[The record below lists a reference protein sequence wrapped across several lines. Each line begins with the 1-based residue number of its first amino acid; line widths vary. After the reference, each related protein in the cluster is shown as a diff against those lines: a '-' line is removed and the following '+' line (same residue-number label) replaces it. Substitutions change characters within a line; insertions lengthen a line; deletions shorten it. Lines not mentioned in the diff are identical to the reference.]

1 MHEYLVEYRGME
13 RILKILAFAGAL
25 IACVIIAIIGFA
37 TKHYEYLALLPFGI
51 FGSITGFL
59 YGLQG
64 RPTGSFDPPGTG
76 GKFMGLPDWVTI
88 IDAILLAIGIAVIV
102 LVQAL

>member
-1 MHEYLVEYRGME
+1 ME

-25 IACVIIAIIGFA
+25 GACVILAIIGIA
-37 TKHYEYLALLPFGI
+37 TKHFEYLALLPFGI
-51 FGSITGFL
+51 FGSITGFV

-64 RPTGSFDPPGTG
+64 RPTGSIDPPGTG

-88 IDAILLAIGIAVIV
+88 IDIILLLGGIVVIV
-102 LVQAL
+102 VVRLVG

>member
-1 MHEYLVEYRGME
+1 MDK
-13 RILKILAFAGAL
+13 ILKILAFGGAL

-59 YGLQG
+59 YGLKG
-64 RPTGSFDPPGTG
+64 EPTGTLDPPGTG
-76 GKFMGLPDWVTI
+76 GKFMGLPDWVTVIDGLLLLGGAIVI
-88 IDAILLAIGIAVIV
+88 IVVRAV
-102 LVQAL
+102 

>member
-1 MHEYLVEYRGME
+1 ME

-25 IACVIIAIIGFA
+25 IACVILVIIGFA

-51 FGSITGFL
+51 FGSITGFV

-64 RPTGSFDPPGTG
+64 RPTGTIRPPGTG
-76 GKFMGLPDWVTI
+76 GKFMGLPDWVTA
-88 IDAILLAIGIAVIV
+88 IDGILLLAGILVIV
-102 LVQAL
+102 LVQVL